1 MRLLAGYVTA
11 ISRLNSIVGRLFS
24 WLALATV
31 LACFWVV
38 VERYIFSTTQ
48 LWLQDLYVWLGG
60 AMFMAVGGFAL
71 MRDDHVRVD
80 IFYRP
85 APLRSKA
92 VRDLVGVVLFLIPY
106 CVVAWIYSFPYVRR
120 SWALFEPSSNPG
132 GMPGLYILKTF
143 ILVFILL
150 VFLQGIAMAFRSILV
165 LAGREDLLPL
175 QYRYPQQT

>member
-1 MRLLAGYVTA
+1 MRLLAGFVTA
-11 ISRLNSIVGRLFS
+11 VSGLNSVVGRVFS

-31 LACFWVV
+31 IACFSVV
-38 VERYIFSTTQ
+38 VQRYLFSTTY

-60 AMFMAVGGFAL
+60 AMFMAVAGFAL

-92 VRDLVGVVLFLIPY
+92 IRDLVGVVLFLIPY
-106 CVVAWIYSFPYVRR
+106 CVVAWIYSFPYVQR
-120 SWALFEPSSNPG
+120 SWVLLESSANNG

-143 ILVFILL
+143 ILVFIVL
-150 VFLQGIAMAFRSILV
+150 VALQGVAMAFRSILV
-165 LAGREDLLPL
+165 LAGRQELLPPH
-175 QYRYPQQT
+175 YRYPEQA

>member
-11 ISRLNSIVGRLFS
+11 ISWLNSMVGRVFS

-38 VERYIFSTTQ
+38 VERYVFSTTH

-92 VRDLVGVVLFLIPY
+92 IRDLAGVVLFLIPY
-106 CVVAWIYSFPYVRR
+106 CVVAWIYAFPYVQR
-120 SWALFEPSSNPG
+120 SWALHEPSSNPG
-132 GMPGLYILKTF
+132 GMPGLFVLKTF
-143 ILVFILL
+143 ILVFILR
-150 VFLQGIAMAFRSILV
+150 VGLQGIAMDFRSILV
-165 LAGREDLLPL
+165 LAGREHLLPP
-175 QYRYPQQT
+175 QYRYPRHA

>member
-1 MRLLAGYVTA
+1 MRLLAGFVTA
-11 ISRLNSIVGRLFS
+11 ISGLNSVIGRVFS

-31 LACFWVV
+31 IACFSVV
-38 VERYIFSTTQ
+38 VQRYLFSTTH

-92 VRDLVGVVLFLIPY
+92 IRDLAGVVLFLIPY
-106 CVVAWIYSFPYVRR
+106 CVVAWIYAFPYVQR
-120 SWALFEPSSNPG
+120 SWALHEPSSNPG
-132 GMPGLYILKTF
+132 GMPGLFVLKTF

-150 VFLQGIAMAFRSILV
+150 VGLQGIAMAFRSILV
-165 LAGREDLLPL
+165 LAGREHLLPP
-175 QYRYPQQT
+175 QYRYPRHA